1 MFCLVRQRDYL
12 SRPSRVLVGALK
24 SEQVLLFSE
33 LAQWY
38 LQRGLVIT
46 RIYQLLQY
54 KQSKPFQSFEESVSA
69 TRRERDADPAKIVIA
84 IVIVITAKL
93 VSNSCFGKTII
104 DKDRHRRV
112 LYVNGHTTAS
122 EFVASF
128 NFVSLQE
135 LDSNGL
141 YEICMHK
148 KR

>member
-1 MFCLVRQRDYL
+1 MTLIFKNVEIGREHIGEHMFCLVRQRDYL

-69 TRRERDADPAKIVIA
+69 TRRERRYPTLPV
-84 IVIVITAKL
+84 
-93 VSNSCFGKTII
+93 
-104 DKDRHRRV
+104 
-112 LYVNGHTTAS
+112 
-122 EFVASF
+122 
-128 NFVSLQE
+128 QE
-135 LDSNGL
+135 TVRCQTK
-141 YEICMHK
+141 EW
-148 KR
+148 